1 MAITPRSMVGLPNSP
16 SFRYKQL
23 NPAYQ
28 SDPRRIL
35 GQSLMTQGSSFAPVQ
50 TPLQGLGRL
59 SSALVGAYLQKG
71 AMDRQ
76 VAREDEFKTNLS
88 SLLGANAT
96 PQQTAALQ
104 MFPNIMGQ
112 SLVTNMTAPRTSTS
126 VVPMNVGGQS
136 GLGTQKTTTA
146 LGSEPITNTTS
157 FSRDPIPKV
166 KKTTSIIDGKS
177 LNENLDGYTLQA
189 KQENGTTVSYTVL
202 DKPEKVG
209 FKNAVD
215 LSTGK
220 PVFVSNEQLESNQ
233 ENFIPIIKN
242 SQIAINADGTV
253 NMQDSIFTGASDG
266 GDLTKSTK
274 SAMQKEIISASEKAN
289 TVMSLIKDF
298 KPEYFTYEDQFKALG
313 SGFKEKLGVTLDPAT
328 KKSFQEYTD
337 FMSKMARI
345 SAKEINEIYGAVLSG
360 GEEQR
365 ANEFII
371 AKQDAPT
378 FAFSKLKASYALA
391 KKGIARK
398 QYIMKNGLLP
408 KGKSFRNEVDSIM
421 PLTQFDQIIEQRGQ
435 AIESQLKTSN
445 PQITEEALEDQVS
458 KMLSKEFGV
467 SF

>member
-1 MAITPRSMVGLPNSP
+1 MSIDRSMVGLPNSP

-35 GQSLMTQGSSFAPVQ
+35 GQSLMTQGNSFAPVA

-96 PQQTAALQ
+96 PQQQSALQ

-157 FSRDPIPKV
+157 FSRDPAPKV
-166 KKTTSIIDGKS
+166 KKTADILKGGTI
-177 LNENLDGYTLQA
+177 NEELTGFTLQA
-189 KQENGTTVSYTVL
+189 NKSDGVVTSYTVL
-202 DKPEKVG
+202 KKPEKPG
-209 FKNAVD
+209 FKHAVD
-215 LSTGK
+215 LTTGK
-220 PVFVSNEQLESNQ
+220 PVFVSDEQLASNQ
-233 ENFIPIIKN
+233 ANYIPIIKN
-242 SQIAINADGTV
+242 SIIAIGSDGKV
-253 NMQDSIFTGASDG
+253 DMSESIFTGASDSDG
-266 GDLTKSTK
+266 LTKSTK
-274 SAMQKEIISASEKAN
+274 SAMQKEIIDASGKAN
-289 TVMSLIKDF
+289 NILSLIADF
-298 KPEYFTYEDQFKALG
+298 KPDYFKYEDQFKALE

-345 SAKEINEIYGAVLSG
+345 SAKEINSIYGAVLSG

-378 FAFSKLKASYALA
+378 FALSKLKASYTLA

>member
-1 MAITPRSMVGLPNSP
+1 MPINTRQMVGLPSSP

-35 GQSLMTQGSSFAPVQ
+35 GQSLMTQGSSSAPVR

-96 PQQTAALQ
+96 PQQKSALQ

-136 GLGTQKTTTA
+136 GLGTQKTTTV
-146 LGSEPITNTTS
+146 LGGEPITNTTS
-157 FSRDPIPKV
+157 FSRDPAPKV
-166 KKTTSIIDGKS
+166 KKTADILKGATI
-177 LNENLDGYTLQA
+177 NEELTGFTLQA
-189 KQENGTTVSYTVL
+189 NKSDGVVTGYTVL
-202 DKPEKVG
+202 DKPEKPG
-209 FKNAVD
+209 FKHAVD
-215 LSTGK
+215 LTTGK

-233 ENFIPIIKN
+233 ANFIPIIKN

-274 SAMQKEIISASEKAN
+274 SAMQKEIIDASGKAN
-289 TVMSLIKDF
+289 NILSLIADF
-298 KPEYFTYEDQFKALG
+298 KPDYFKYEDQFKAL
-313 SGFKEKLGVTLDPAT
+313 EKLGVTLDPAT

-345 SAKEINEIYGAVLSG
+345 SAKEINSIYGAVLSG

-378 FAFSKLKASYALA
+378 FALSKLKASYALA

-421 PLTQFDQIIEQRGQ
+421 PLTQFDQILEQRGQ

>member
-1 MAITPRSMVGLPNSP
+1 MAINNSP

-35 GQSLMTQGSSFAPVQ
+35 GQSLMTQGNSFAPVA

-96 PQQTAALQ
+96 PQQQSALQ

-157 FSRDPIPKV
+157 FSRDPAPKV
-166 KKTTSIIDGKS
+166 KKTADILKGGTI
-177 LNENLDGYTLQA
+177 NEELTGFTLQA
-189 KQENGTTVSYTVL
+189 NKSDGVVTSYTVL
-202 DKPEKVG
+202 KKPEKPG
-209 FKNAVD
+209 FKHAVD
-215 LSTGK
+215 LTTGK
-220 PVFVSNEQLESNQ
+220 PVFVSDEQLASNQ
-233 ENFIPIIKN
+233 ANYIPIIKN
-242 SQIAINADGTV
+242 SIIAIGSDGKV
-253 NMQDSIFTGASDG
+253 DMSESIFTGASDSDG
-266 GDLTKSTK
+266 LTKSTK
-274 SAMQKEIISASEKAN
+274 SAMQKEIIDASGKAN
-289 TVMSLIKDF
+289 NILSLIADF
-298 KPEYFTYEDQFKALG
+298 KPDYFKYEDQFKALE

-360 GEEQR
+360 GEEER

-378 FAFSKLKASYALA
+378 FALSKLKASYTLA

-435 AIESQLKTSN
+435 AIESQLKTAN

>member
-1 MAITPRSMVGLPNSP
+1 MAINNSP

-35 GQSLMTQGSSFAPVQ
+35 GQSLMTQGSSSAPVR

-96 PQQTAALQ
+96 PQQKSALQ

-112 SLVTNMTAPRTSTS
+112 GLASNIVAPRKTTT
-126 VVPMNVGGQS
+126 VVPQTIGNQTGLATQTTTS
-136 GLGTQKTTTA
+136 GLGF
-146 LGSEPITNTTS
+146 EPITNTTS
-157 FSRDPIPKV
+157 FSRDPAPKA
-166 KKTTSIIDGKS
+166 KKTADILKGGTISKELTGF
-177 LNENLDGYTLQA
+177 TLQA
-189 KQENGTTVSYTVL
+189 NKSDGVVTGYTVL

-220 PVFVSNEQLESNQ
+220 PVFVTNEQLESNQ
-233 ENFIPIIKN
+233 DNYIPIIKN

-274 SAMQKEIISASEKAN
+274 SAMQKEIIDASGKAN
-289 TVMSLIKDF
+289 NILSLIADF
-298 KPEYFTYEDQFKALG
+298 KPDYFKYETQFKAKL
-313 SGFKEKLGVTLDPAT
+313 SGLMEKGGATLDPT
-328 KKSFQEYTD
+328 TQKSFQEYTD

-360 GEEQR
+360 GEEER

-378 FAFSKLKASYALA
+378 FALSKLKASYALA

-408 KGKSFRNEVDSIM
+408 KGKSFRNVVDSIM

-435 AIESQLKTSN
+435 AIESQLKTAN

>member
-1 MAITPRSMVGLPNSP
+1 MAINNSP

-35 GQSLMTQGSSFAPVQ
+35 GQSLMKQGNSFAPVA

-96 PQQTAALQ
+96 PQQKSALQ

-157 FSRDPIPKV
+157 FSRDPAPKV
-166 KKTTSIIDGKS
+166 KKTADILKGGTI
-177 LNENLDGYTLQA
+177 NEELTGFTLQA
-189 KQENGTTVSYTVL
+189 NKSDGVVTSYTVL
-202 DKPEKVG
+202 KKPEKPG
-209 FKNAVD
+209 FKHAVD
-215 LSTGK
+215 LTTGK
-220 PVFVSNEQLESNQ
+220 PVFVSDEQLASNQ
-233 ENFIPIIKN
+233 ANYIPIIKN
-242 SQIAINADGTV
+242 SIIAIGSDGKV
-253 NMQDSIFTGASDG
+253 DMSESIFTGASDSDG
-266 GDLTKSTK
+266 LTKSTK
-274 SAMQKEIISASEKAN
+274 SAMQKEIIDASGKAN
-289 TVMSLIKDF
+289 NILSLIADF
-298 KPEYFTYEDQFKALG
+298 KPDYFKYEDQFKALE

-360 GEEQR
+360 GEEER

-378 FAFSKLKASYALA
+378 FALSKLKASYTLA

-435 AIESQLKTSN
+435 AIESQLKTAN

>member
-1 MAITPRSMVGLPNSP
+1 MALPTTPMMGLPNSP

-35 GQSLMTQGSSFAPVQ
+35 GQSLMTQGSSSAPVR

-96 PQQTAALQ
+96 PQQQSALQ

-136 GLGTQKTTTA
+136 GLGTKKITTA
-146 LGSEPITNTTS
+146 LGGNPITNITS
-157 FSRDPIPKV
+157 FSRDPAPKV
-166 KKTTSIIDGKS
+166 KKTASIIEGKS
-177 LNENLDGYTLQA
+177 LNPTLDGYTLQA
-189 KQENGTTVSYTVL
+189 KQENGTTVGYTVL

-233 ENFIPIIKN
+233 SNFIPIIKN

-289 TVMSLIKDF
+289 TVMSLIADF
-298 KPEYFTYEDQFKALG
+298 KPDYFKYETQFKAKL
-313 SGFKEKLGVTLDPAT
+313 SGLMEKGGATLDPT
-328 KKSFQEYTD
+328 TQKSFQEYTD

-378 FAFSKLKASYALA
+378 FALSKLKASYALA

-435 AIESQLKTSN
+435 AIESQLKTAN

>member
-1 MAITPRSMVGLPNSP
+1 MATIPRQMVGLPSSP
-16 SFRYKQL
+16 SFRYKAL

-35 GQSLMTQGSSFAPVQ
+35 GQQLMKQGSSSAPVA

-112 SLVTNMTAPRTSTS
+112 GLASNIVAPRKTTA
-126 VVPMNVGGQS
+126 VVPQTIGNQTGLATQTTTS
-136 GLGTQKTTTA
+136 GLGF
-146 LGSEPITNTTS
+146 EPITNTTS
-157 FSRDPIPKV
+157 FSRDPAPKV
-166 KKTTSIIDGKS
+166 KKTADILKGATI
-177 LNENLDGYTLQA
+177 NEELTGFTLQA
-189 KQENGTTVSYTVL
+189 NKSDGVVTGYTVL
-202 DKPEKVG
+202 DKPEKPG
-209 FKNAVD
+209 FKHAVD

-233 ENFIPIIKN
+233 SNFIPIIKN

-289 TVMSLIKDF
+289 TVMSLIADF
-298 KPEYFTYEDQFKALG
+298 KPDYFKYETQFKAKL
-313 SGFKEKLGVTLDPAT
+313 SGLMEKGGATLDPT
-328 KKSFQEYTD
+328 TQKSFQEYTD

-378 FAFSKLKASYALA
+378 FALSKLKASYALA

-435 AIESQLKTSN
+435 AIESQLKTAN

>member
-1 MAITPRSMVGLPNSP
+1 MAINNSP

-35 GQSLMTQGSSFAPVQ
+35 GQSLMKQGNSFAPVA

-59 SSALVGAYLQKG
+59 SSALVAAYLQKG

-96 PQQTAALQ
+96 PQQKSALQ

-157 FSRDPIPKV
+157 FSRDPAPKV
-166 KKTTSIIDGKS
+166 KKTADILKGGTI
-177 LNENLDGYTLQA
+177 NEELTGFTLQA
-189 KQENGTTVSYTVL
+189 NKSDGVVTSYTVL
-202 DKPEKVG
+202 KKPEKPG
-209 FKNAVD
+209 FKHAVD
-215 LSTGK
+215 LTTGK
-220 PVFVSNEQLESNQ
+220 PVFVSDEQLASNQ
-233 ENFIPIIKN
+233 ANYIPIIKN
-242 SQIAINADGTV
+242 SIIAIGSDGKV
-253 NMQDSIFTGASDG
+253 DMSESIFTGASDSDG
-266 GDLTKSTK
+266 LTKSTK
-274 SAMQKEIISASEKAN
+274 SAMQKEIIDASGKAN
-289 TVMSLIKDF
+289 NILSLIADF
-298 KPEYFTYEDQFKALG
+298 KPDYFKYEDQFKALE

-378 FAFSKLKASYALA
+378 FALSKLKASYTLA

>member
-1 MAITPRSMVGLPNSP
+1 MAIDRSMVGLPNSP

-35 GQSLMTQGSSFAPVQ
+35 GQSLMKQGNSYAPVR

-96 PQQTAALQ
+96 PQQKSALQ

-136 GLGTQKTTTA
+136 GLGTQKTTTV
-146 LGSEPITNTTS
+146 LGGNPITNITS
-157 FSRDPIPKV
+157 FSRDPAPKV
-166 KKTTSIIDGKS
+166 KKTADILKGGTI
-177 LNENLDGYTLQA
+177 NEELTGFTLQA
-189 KQENGTTVSYTVL
+189 NKSDGVVTSYTVL
-202 DKPEKVG
+202 KKPEKPG
-209 FKNAVD
+209 FKHAVD
-215 LSTGK
+215 LTTGK
-220 PVFVSNEQLESNQ
+220 PVFVSDEQLASNQ
-233 ENFIPIIKN
+233 ANYIPIIKN
-242 SQIAINADGTV
+242 SIIAIGSDGKV
-253 NMQDSIFTGASDG
+253 DMSESIFTGASDSDG
-266 GDLTKSTK
+266 LTKSTK
-274 SAMQKEIISASEKAN
+274 SAMQKEIIDASGKAN
-289 TVMSLIKDF
+289 NILSLIADF
-298 KPEYFTYEDQFKALG
+298 KPDYFKYEDQFKALE

-345 SAKEINEIYGAVLSG
+345 SAKEINAIYGAVLSG

-378 FAFSKLKASYALA
+378 FALSKLKASYTLA

>member
-1 MAITPRSMVGLPNSP
+1 MAINNSP

-35 GQSLMTQGSSFAPVQ
+35 GQTLMTQGSSSAPVA

-76 VAREDEFKTNLS
+76 VTREEEFKTNLS

-112 SLVTNMTAPRTSTS
+112 GLVTNMTAPKTSTS

-136 GLGTQKTTTA
+136 GLGTQKTTTL
-146 LGSEPITNTTS
+146 LGGNSTTSTTS
-157 FSRDPIPKV
+157 FSRDPAPKV
-166 KKTTSIIDGKS
+166 KKTADILKGGTI
-177 LNENLDGYTLQA
+177 NEELTGFTLQA
-189 KQENGTTVSYTVL
+189 NKSDGVVTGYTVL
-202 DKPEKVG
+202 DKPEKPG
-209 FKNAVD
+209 FKHAVD

-233 ENFIPIIKN
+233 ANFIPIIKN

-274 SAMQKEIISASEKAN
+274 SAMQKEIIDASGKAN
-289 TVMSLIKDF
+289 NILSLIADF
-298 KPEYFTYEDQFKALG
+298 KPDYFKYETQFKALE
-313 SGFKEKLGVTLDPAT
+313 SGFKEKIGVTLDPAT
-328 KKSFQEYTD
+328 KKSFQEYTN
-337 FMSKMARI
+337 FMSKMSRV

-360 GEEQR
+360 GEEER

-378 FAFSKLKASYALA
+378 FALSKLKASYALA

-408 KGKSFRNEVDSIM
+408 KGKSFRNEVDTIM
-421 PLTQFDQIIEQRGQ
+421 PLTQFDQIIEERGQ
-435 AIESQLKTSN
+435 AIESQLKTAN
-445 PQITEEALEDQVS
+445 PQISEEALEDQVT

>member
-35 GQSLMTQGSSFAPVQ
+35 GQSLMTQGSSSAPVR

-96 PQQTAALQ
+96 PQQKSALQ

-166 KKTTSIIDGKS
+166 KKTADILKGATI
-177 LNENLDGYTLQA
+177 NEELTGFTLQA
-189 KQENGTTVSYTVL
+189 NKSDGVVTSYTVL
-202 DKPEKVG
+202 KKPEKPG
-209 FKNAVD
+209 FKHAVD
-215 LSTGK
+215 LTTGK
-220 PVFVSNEQLESNQ
+220 PVFVSDEQLASNQ
-233 ENFIPIIKN
+233 ANYIPIIKN
-242 SQIAINADGTV
+242 SIIAIGSDGKV
-253 NMQDSIFTGASDG
+253 DMSESIFTGASDG

-274 SAMQKEIISASEKAN
+274 SAMQKEIISASGKAN
-289 TVMSLIKDF
+289 NILSLIADF
-298 KPEYFTYEDQFKALG
+298 KPDFFKYETQFKAKL
-313 SGFKEKLGVTLDPAT
+313 SGLMEKGGATLDPT
-328 KKSFQEYTD
+328 TQKSFQEYTD

-345 SAKEINEIYGAVLSG
+345 SAKEINEIYGAVLSK
-360 GEEQR
+360 GEEER

-378 FAFSKLKASYALA
+378 FALSKLKASYALA

>member
-96 PQQTAALQ
+96 PQQQSALQ

-157 FSRDPIPKV
+157 FSRDPAPKV
-166 KKTTSIIDGKS
+166 KKTADILKGGTI
-177 LNENLDGYTLQA
+177 NEELTGFTLQA
-189 KQENGTTVSYTVL
+189 NKSDGVVTSYTVL
-202 DKPEKVG
+202 KKPEKPG
-209 FKNAVD
+209 FKHAVD
-215 LSTGK
+215 LTTGK
-220 PVFVSNEQLESNQ
+220 PVFVSDEQLASNQ
-233 ENFIPIIKN
+233 ANYIPIIKN
-242 SQIAINADGTV
+242 SIITIGSDGKV
-253 NMQDSIFTGASDG
+253 DMSESIFTGASDSDG
-266 GDLTKSTK
+266 LTKSTK
-274 SAMQKEIISASEKAN
+274 SAMQKEIIDASGKAN
-289 TVMSLIKDF
+289 NILSLIADF
-298 KPEYFTYEDQFKALG
+298 KPDYFKYEDQFKALE

-378 FAFSKLKASYALA
+378 FALSKLKASYTLA

-435 AIESQLKTSN
+435 AIESQLKTAN